1 MEAKVA
7 KSSQISNDLIKKL
20 SYIDF
25 YVPARDD

>member
-7 KSSQISNDLIKKL
+7 KSNQIGNDLIKKL

-25 YVPARDD
+25 YVPARED